1 MKAEETVTRKK
12 IKVALFGHYTP
23 IYRKGVL
30 EKLSRME
37 DIELTV
43 SSSAD
48 FPAGLRMIRPDEV
61 SFPLRDI
68 RTCLIRIPFT
78 KKRLAWQPAMVAALL
93 SGSHDVYILPNT
105 LSYLDVW
112 CCLILSRLL
121 GRRVCL
127 WGHGRGSLNGRAATR
142 IRKLFM
148 GLADALV
155 FYTDAA
161 RDAWRAAG
169 LPAERMFVAYNALD
183 TEESAGIRSRIGE
196 GELAEFLRARGL
208 AGKKLVLFVGRLQ
221 ERKRP
226 DLLVE
231 AMAQVVGRVP
241 EAHALLIG
249 DGPMRETVERR
260 VAELA
265 LERQVTLA
273 GALFDEEILAR
284 YLMAATAG
292 VMPSHAGLF
301 VQHAFDYGLPIVV
314 GDNLATHAPEVE
326 LVREAEGGL
335 FFRDGDAGA
344 LARCLTGF
352 LLDDKSR
359 LAMSRNA
366 QRIIRERYN
375 VDTMALGLARAV
387 RYAARS
393 NDQKGR

>member
-1 MKAEETVTRKK
+1 MTAEGNMTRKK

-68 RTCLIRIPFT
+68 RTRLIRIPFT
-78 KKRLAWQPAMVAALL
+78 GKRLAWQPAMVAGVL

-142 IRKLFM
+142 IRRLFM

-169 LPAERMFVAYNALD
+169 LPAKRMFVAYNALD
-183 TEESAGIRSRIGE
+183 TEESAGIRSRISGE
-196 GELAEFLRARGL
+196 TLAEFLKARGL

-231 AMAQVVGRVP
+231 AMAQVVERVP
-241 EAHALLIG
+241 EAHAVLIG
-249 DGPMRETVERR
+249 DGPMRELVERR

-265 LERQVTLA
+265 LEGRVTVA
-273 GALFDEEILAR
+273 GALFDEDILAR
-284 YLMAATAG
+284 YLMAATVG

-314 GDNLATHAPEVE
+314 GDDFATHAPEVG
-326 LVREAEGGL
+326 LVQEADGGL

-344 LARCLTGF
+344 LARRLSEL
-352 LLDDKSR
+352 LLDEKMR
-359 LAMSRNA
+359 RTMAQNA
-366 QRIIRERYN
+366 QGIIASKYN
-375 VDTMALGLARAV
+375 VERMALGLAQAV

-393 NDQKGR
+393 NDEKGR